1 MSVINIKKLY
11 VTSGSRIDLSMSDS
25 GIYLTIYKPIS
36 KTKNKNNRELP
47 LFRKIESDGTIIEN
61 KVTIKFEEEEIAFI
75 KWIMEEYL
83 KYINNEKVIKKILLL
98 SQLNDIH
105 VSKSEHSGKYYI
117 SFFRPSRP
125 FDVKL
130 LKNGISITINDKSKN
145 PAELYSAII
154 HITAFP
160 YIISV
165 FDFVIKEYL
174 KTYKYE
180 IKGNIKDNRQNN
192 NRTQQQE
199 QRTNNSV
206 SNAEIA
212 EPIMDDS
219 EDDFDFE

>member
-1 MSVINIKKLY
+1 MSAVNIKQLY
-11 VTSGSRIDLSMSDS
+11 VTKNSRIDISMNQS
-25 GIYLTIYKPIS
+25 GIYLSIYKPVS
-36 KTKNKNNRELP
+36 TKQREDGKELP
-47 LFRKIESDGTIIEN
+47 IFRKIESDGAVIEN
-61 KVTIKFEEEEIAFI
+61 KVTIKFDEREFGLL

-83 KYINNEKVIKKILLL
+83 KYISNEKVTKKILML
-98 SQLNDIH
+98 SKLDNIS
-105 VSKSEHSGKYYI
+105 VLKNEKNGNYFI
-117 SFFRPSRP
+117 SFYRPTRP
-125 FDVKL
+125 FNIQL

-145 PAELYSAII
+145 PAEVYSTMI

-174 KTYKYE
+174 KKYKYE
-180 IKGNIKDNRQNN
+180 IKDNRQNN
-192 NRTQQQE
+192 NRIQQQE

-206 SNAEIA
+206 SNDEIA